1 MTPRFTDLTGKTL
14 AGLLVLR
21 HIGLRQ
27 VRCRCACTAEFV
39 TSRDFVIR
47 KDRADEIATC
57 PECLRKI
64 RAERARG
71 NRAWKAKRRGETTP
85 RKGRHCLA
93 CENLPWRRPVGGHCP
108 KCHEPHGYEALP
120 RATDILDSYAAPG
133 RVWPEGGV

>member
-1 MTPRFTDLTGKTL
+1 MTPRFLDLTNQTL

-27 VRCRCACTAEFV
+27 VRCRCACSAEFV

-85 RKGRHCLA
+85 RKGRHCLR
-93 CENLPWRRPVGGHCP
+93 CENLSHRRDYPHCRGCGEPFAEEPPVTL
-108 KCHEPHGYEALP
+108 A
-120 RATDILDSYAAPG
+120 DILDSYAAPG